1 MINRIFTLF
10 KIARKLAKSDALKIL
25 SKHYDIP
32 FIIKFLS
39 GILSISFSKEDDVNK
54 SLNDKQQLC
63 KSIESMGPTFIKLGQ
78 FLATRPDI
86 IGEELSVQLEKL
98 QDKLPAFENSIAKK
112 IIEKSL
118 GETTNRS
125 ITNLSEPIAAASIA
139 QVHKAQIDDSG
150 VIKDVAIKILRP
162 NIKKTFNDEID
173 ALMLLAYFIENTLK
187 KTKRLRLVEVV
198 YLLKE
203 ITNHEMD
210 LRFEAAAANEYA
222 ENTKND
228 LGFNVPKIYWSFT
241 SDEVLTLDWIDGISI
256 REKNLMEKKNIQV
269 NEIASNIIQ
278 HFLRQAVRDGFF
290 LFVLFGA
297 LLETAGGGQ
306 YFLDLAFAMVG
317 KMRGGPAKAAI
328 LGSGMT
334 GMISGSSV
342 ANTVTTGTFTIPIMK
357 KTGFS
362 KEKAGAIEVSS
373 SVNGQIMPP
382 VMGAA
387 AFVMASFIGVTYFEV
402 VKHAFLPAV
411 ISYIALFYISH
422 LEALKLN
429 LKGMT
434 EEDVPNLRKTFLS
447 GLHFLIPIFV
457 LIYLLTYLRLTAS
470 YSIFYATIAL
480 ISVNFLNKIYRSN
493 ENGGLTSSLKLWF
506 NQTVV
511 GFQKGAINMV
521 AVGIAIA
528 TAGVIVGSVASTGL
542 STNLIIVIE
551 SIAKDNVI
559 ILILLTI
566 LLCLL
571 LGMGLPTTANYVVV
585 ASLMSMVLVDV
596 GNASGYIF
604 PLIAVHL
611 FVFYFGLMADVTP
624 PVGLASYAAAG
635 ISGGDP
641 LKTGIQA
648 FWYSLRT
655 GILPI
660 VFLFNHELLLMGIEN
675 LFHAIVVILTSLT
688 GILVFTSATQGWF
701 FNKLRWYEIIVFLL
715 VSLSLLSPGFV
726 LNKFY
731 PKYDFQDLRNSN
743 KLLFEPEKEIHIKV
757 TRYSEYGERYKLFVI
772 EKNIFDKKFNLKD
785 YGIDIVEKN
794 NQIMV
799 DNLKWNGAAKKAGF
813 EMDDVLNELKV
824 ENLDRPNKSLVYPF
838 AFILLI
844 VFGYLNY
851 KRK

>member
-1 MINRIFTLF
+1 MNQNNNLKVES
-10 KIARKLAKSDALKIL
+10 KIKEDLSPTRNLTGIHLKIVL
-25 SKHYDIP
+25 TIAIIWSLFQLWYASPFPFMFNFGMFKGLPARAIHLGFALILAFLIFPISRSKKVSIIDIFISLIAAFCCLYIYFFYDQLVDRGGVLLKITLGNYIIP
-32 FIIKFLS
+32 IELIIGS
-39 GILSISFSKEDDVNK
+39 IGILILLE
-54 SLNDKQQLC
+54 
-63 KSIESMGPTFIKLGQ
+63 
-78 FLATRPDI
+78 ATRRVIGIPLVI
-86 IGEELSVQLEKL
+86 IAVCFLLFSYFGKYAPEIISHGGLSL
-98 QDKLPAFENSIAKK
+98 
-112 IIEKSL
+112 
-118 GETTNRS
+118 
-125 ITNLSEPIAAASIA
+125 
-139 QVHKAQIDDSG
+139 
-150 VIKDVAIKILRP
+150 
-162 NIKKTFNDEID
+162 
-173 ALMLLAYFIENTLK
+173 
-187 KTKRLRLVEVV
+187 KRLVGFQWF
-198 YLLKE
+198 
-203 ITNHEMD
+203 D
-210 LRFEAAAANEYA
+210 QEAI
-222 ENTKND
+222 
-228 LGFNVPKIYWSFT
+228 F
-241 SDEVLTLDWIDGISI
+241 GIPIGVSVDFI
-256 REKNLMEKKNIQV
+256 
-269 NEIASNIIQ
+269 
-278 HFLRQAVRDGFF
+278 F

-306 YFLDLAFAMVG
+306 YFLNLAFAMVG

-334 GMISGSSV
+334 GLISGSSV

-402 VKHAFLPAV
+402 VKHAFLPAI

-429 LKGMT
+429 LKGMD
-434 EEDVPNLRKTFLS
+434 EKDVPHLKRTFLS

-480 ISVNFLNKIYRSN
+480 VLVNLINKIIK
-493 ENGGLTSSLKLWF
+493 SSKEGNYIEGFKIWF
-506 NQTVV
+506 DQTVV

-528 TAGVIVGSVASTGL
+528 TAGVIVGAVGSTGL
-542 STNLIIVIE
+542 STNLIVVIE
-551 SIAKDNVI
+551 SVAKDNVI

-566 LLCLL
+566 VLCLL

-596 GNASGYIF
+596 GNASGFIF

-641 LKTGIQA
+641 LRTGVQA

-660 VFLFNHELLLMGIEN
+660 VFLFNHELLLIGIEN
-675 LFHAIVVILTSLT
+675 IWHGLLVIFTSLT
-688 GILVFTSATQGWF
+688 GILVFTAATQGWM
-701 FNKLRWYEIIVFLL
+701 FNKLRWFEIIVFLAI
-715 VSLSLLSPGFV
+715 SISLLSPEFA
-726 LNKFY
+726 LNKIY
-731 PKYDFQDLRNSN
+731 PKFNYKDLNQIHSLKLDPN
-743 KLLFEPEKEIHIKV
+743 KEVHIRV
-757 TRYSEYGERYKLFVI
+757 TRPSEYGERYKLFVI
-772 EKNIFDKKFNLKD
+772 NKNSFEKKYTLEN
-785 YGIDIVEKN
+785 YGINLIEDQNRIV
-794 NQIMV
+794 V
-799 DNLKWNGAAKKAGF
+799 DTIQWNGLAKK
-813 EMDDVLNELKV
+813 MVWKWV
-824 ENLDRPNKSLVYPF
+824 
-838 AFILLI
+838 I
-844 VFGYLNY
+844 
-851 KRK
+851 

>member
-1 MINRIFTLF
+1 MNQNVDT
-10 KIARKLAKSDALKIL
+10 KIESKISEDL
-25 SKHYDIP
+25 SP
-32 FIIKFLS
+32 TRNLS
-39 GILSISFSKEDDVNK
+39 GIHLKIVAGIAIIWSLFQLWYASPFPFWFNIGMFKGLPARAIHLGFALLLAFLIFPFSRSKKISIIDILISIIATFCCLYIYFFYD
-54 SLNDKQQLC
+54 QLVDRGGILL
-63 KSIESMGPTFIKLGQ
+63 KITLGKYIIPVE
-78 FLATRPDI
+78 LIIGATGILILLEATRRVIGIPLVI
-86 IGEELSVQLEKL
+86 IAVCFLLFSYFGKYAPEIISHGGLSL
-98 QDKLPAFENSIAKK
+98 
-112 IIEKSL
+112 
-118 GETTNRS
+118 
-125 ITNLSEPIAAASIA
+125 
-139 QVHKAQIDDSG
+139 
-150 VIKDVAIKILRP
+150 
-162 NIKKTFNDEID
+162 
-173 ALMLLAYFIENTLK
+173 
-187 KTKRLRLVEVV
+187 KRLVGFQWF
-198 YLLKE
+198 
-203 ITNHEMD
+203 D
-210 LRFEAAAANEYA
+210 QEAI
-222 ENTKND
+222 
-228 LGFNVPKIYWSFT
+228 F
-241 SDEVLTLDWIDGISI
+241 GIPIGVSVDFI
-256 REKNLMEKKNIQV
+256 
-269 NEIASNIIQ
+269 
-278 HFLRQAVRDGFF
+278 F

-306 YFLDLAFAMVG
+306 YFLNLAFAMVG

-402 VKHAFLPAV
+402 VKHAFLPAI

-429 LKGMT
+429 LKGM
-434 EEDVPNLRKTFLS
+434 EEKDVPILKKTFLA

-457 LIYLLTYLRLTAS
+457 LIYLLVFLRLTAS
-470 YSIFYATIAL
+470 YSIFYATISL
-480 ISVNFLNKIYRSN
+480 ILVNLINKLIKKPN
-493 ENGGLTSSLKLWF
+493 LKDGFITWF

-511 GFQKGAINMV
+511 GFEKGAINMV

-528 TAGVIVGSVASTGL
+528 TAGVIVGAVGSTGL

-551 SIAKDNVI
+551 SVARDNVI
-559 ILILLTI
+559 ILILLTMV
-566 LLCLL
+566 LCLL

-596 GNASGYIF
+596 GNASGFIF

-641 LKTGIQA
+641 LKTGVQA

-660 VFLFNHELLLMGIEN
+660 VFLFNHELLLIGIEN
-675 LFHAIVVILTSLT
+675 IWHGLLVIVTSLI
-688 GILVFTSATQGWF
+688 GILVFTAATQRWL
-701 FNKLRWYEIIVFLL
+701 FNRLKWYEIIVFLFI
-715 VSLSLLSPGFV
+715 SISFLSPEFV

-731 PKYDFQDLRNSN
+731 PKYDYKDLNTIHSINLDKN
-743 KLLFEPEKEIHIKV
+743 KEVHLKV
-757 TRYSEYGERYKLFVI
+757 TRPSEYGERYKLFVI
-772 EKNIFDKKFNLKD
+772 NKNSFEKNFKLEE
-785 YGIDIVEKN
+785 YGINLTKN
-794 NQIMV
+794 NNKIVV
-799 DNLKWNGAAKKAGF
+799 DTLKWNGLAKKNGMETGDIISEF
-813 EMDDVLNELKV
+813 KI
-824 ENLDRPNKSLVYPF
+824 ENLSRPNKSIIYPI
-838 AFILLI
+838 ALILLLI
-844 VFGYLNY
+844 FGYLNF
-851 KRK
+851 KRKTINHQNQT

>member
-1 MINRIFTLF
+1 MNQKPES
-10 KIARKLAKSDALKIL
+10 KIESKIHEDLSPTRNLTGLHLKIVAAIAIIWSL
-25 SKHYDIP
+25 FQLWYASPFPFMFDFGMFKGLPARAIHLGFALLLAFLIFPISRSKKITIIDVLISVIGAFCCLYIYFFYDQMVDRG
-32 FIIKFLS
+32 
-39 GILSISFSKEDDVNK
+39 GILLKITLGEYIIPIELIIGSIGILILLE
-54 SLNDKQQLC
+54 
-63 KSIESMGPTFIKLGQ
+63 
-78 FLATRPDI
+78 ATRRVIGIPLVVIAVCFLLFSYFGQYAPDI
-86 IGEELSVQLEKL
+86 ISHGGLSL
-98 QDKLPAFENSIAKK
+98 
-112 IIEKSL
+112 
-118 GETTNRS
+118 
-125 ITNLSEPIAAASIA
+125 
-139 QVHKAQIDDSG
+139 
-150 VIKDVAIKILRP
+150 
-162 NIKKTFNDEID
+162 
-173 ALMLLAYFIENTLK
+173 
-187 KTKRLRLVEVV
+187 KRLVGFQWF
-198 YLLKE
+198 
-203 ITNHEMD
+203 D
-210 LRFEAAAANEYA
+210 QEAI
-222 ENTKND
+222 
-228 LGFNVPKIYWSFT
+228 F
-241 SDEVLTLDWIDGISI
+241 GIPIGVSVDFI
-256 REKNLMEKKNIQV
+256 
-269 NEIASNIIQ
+269 
-278 HFLRQAVRDGFF
+278 F

-306 YFLDLAFAMVG
+306 YFLNLAFAMVG

-429 LKGMT
+429 LKGM
-434 EEDVPNLRKTFLS
+434 EEKDVPNLKKTFFS

-457 LIYLLTYLRLTAS
+457 LIYLLVYLRFTAA
-470 YSIFYATIAL
+470 YSIFYATNAL
-480 ISVNFLNKIYRSN
+480 ILVNLINILIKQRNFK
-493 ENGGLTSSLKLWF
+493 EALKVWF

-528 TAGVIVGSVASTGL
+528 TAGVIVGAVGSTGL

-551 SIAKDNVI
+551 SVARDNVI

-566 LLCLL
+566 VLCLL

-585 ASLMSMVLVDV
+585 ASLMAMVLVDV
-596 GNASGYIF
+596 GNASGFIF
-604 PLIAVHL
+604 PIIAVHL

-641 LKTGIQA
+641 LRTGVQA

-660 VFLFNHELLLMGIEN
+660 VFLFNHELLLIGVDNIW
-675 LFHAIVVILTSLT
+675 HALIVIITSLV
-688 GILVFTSATQGWF
+688 GILVFTAATQRWF
-701 FNKLRWYEIIVFLL
+701 FSKLQWYEIIIFL
-715 VSLSLLSPGFV
+715 VISISFLSPEFV

-731 PKYDFQDLRNSN
+731 PKYDYKN
-743 KLLFEPEKEIHIKV
+743 FENIKSISLEPNREVHLKV
-757 TRYSEYGERYKLFVI
+757 TRPSEYGERYKLFVI
-772 EKNIFDKKFNLKD
+772 KKNSFEKNFNLED
-785 YGIDIVEKN
+785 YGVNLIKEENRIIVDT
-794 NQIMV
+794 I
-799 DNLKWNGAAKKAGF
+799 KWNGLAKKQGF
-813 EMDDVLNELKV
+813 EMGDIISEFKI
-824 ENLDRPNKSLVYPF
+824 ENLDRPNKAIVYPF
-838 AFILLI
+838 ATILLVI
-844 VFGYLNY
+844 FGYLNY
-851 KRK
+851 RRKIII

>member
-1 MINRIFTLF
+1 MNQKPES
-10 KIARKLAKSDALKIL
+10 KIESKIHEDLSPTRNLTGLHLKIVAAIAIIWSL
-25 SKHYDIP
+25 FQLWYASPFPFMFDFGMFKGLPARAIHLGFALLLAFLIFPISRSKKITIIDVLISVIGAFCCLYIYFFYDQMVDRG
-32 FIIKFLS
+32 
-39 GILSISFSKEDDVNK
+39 GILLKITLGEYIIP
-54 SLNDKQQLC
+54 
-63 KSIESMGPTFIKLGQ
+63 IELIIGTIGILI
-78 FLATRPDI
+78 LLEATRRVIGIPLVIIAVCFLLFSYFGQHAPDI
-86 IGEELSVQLEKL
+86 ISHGGLSL
-98 QDKLPAFENSIAKK
+98 
-112 IIEKSL
+112 
-118 GETTNRS
+118 
-125 ITNLSEPIAAASIA
+125 
-139 QVHKAQIDDSG
+139 
-150 VIKDVAIKILRP
+150 
-162 NIKKTFNDEID
+162 
-173 ALMLLAYFIENTLK
+173 
-187 KTKRLRLVEVV
+187 KRLVGFQWF
-198 YLLKE
+198 
-203 ITNHEMD
+203 D
-210 LRFEAAAANEYA
+210 QEAI
-222 ENTKND
+222 
-228 LGFNVPKIYWSFT
+228 F
-241 SDEVLTLDWIDGISI
+241 GIPIGVSVDFI
-256 REKNLMEKKNIQV
+256 
-269 NEIASNIIQ
+269 
-278 HFLRQAVRDGFF
+278 F

-306 YFLDLAFAMVG
+306 YFLNLAFAMVG

-334 GMISGSSV
+334 GLISGSSV

-402 VKHAFLPAV
+402 VKHAFLPAI

-429 LKGMT
+429 LKGM
-434 EEDVPNLRKTFLS
+434 EEKDVPHLKKTFLS
-447 GLHFLIPIFV
+447 GLHFLIPIFI
-457 LIYLLTYLRLTAS
+457 LIYLLVYLRFTAA

-480 ISVNFLNKIYRSN
+480 ILVNLLNIIVKN
-493 ENGGLTSSLKLWF
+493 KNFKDALKVWY
-506 NQTVV
+506 NQTIV

-528 TAGVIVGSVASTGL
+528 TAGIIVGAVGSTGL

-551 SIAKDNVI
+551 SVAKDNVI

-566 LLCLL
+566 VLCLL

-596 GNASGYIF
+596 GNASGFIF

-641 LKTGIQA
+641 LRTGVQA

-660 VFLFNHELLLMGIEN
+660 VFLFNHELLLIGVEN
-675 LFHAIVVILTSLT
+675 IWHAILIIVTSLI

-701 FNKLRWYEIIVFLL
+701 INKLRWYEIVVFLFI
-715 VSLSLLSPGFV
+715 SISFLSPEFI

-731 PKYDFQDLRNSN
+731 PKYDYKDLN
-743 KLLFEPEKEIHIKV
+743 KVQLINFEKNREVHIKV
-757 TRYSEYGERYKLFVI
+757 TRSSEYGERYKLFVI
-772 EKNIFDKKFNLKD
+772 EKNSFEEKFSLEK
-785 YGIDIVEKN
+785 YGLNIIEKEN
-794 NQIMV
+794 KILV
-799 DNLKWNGAAKKAGF
+799 DNLKWNGLAKKSGF
-813 EMDDVLNELKV
+813 ELDDLISEIKV
-824 ENLDRPNKSLVYPF
+824 ENLDRPNKQIIYPIALF
-838 AFILLI
+838 LLLI
-844 VFGYLNY
+844 FGYNN
-851 KRK
+851 KRRKD